1 MPGYLWARK
10 WAPWRAKLPDRVS
23 AASTVRVDNPLQ
35 DGILAYNNT
44 GITIL
49 IESADE
55 SVGYA
60 CRDS

>member
-1 MPGYLWARK
+1 MP
-10 WAPWRAKLPDRVS
+10 
-23 AASTVRVDNPLQ
+23 VRVDNPLQ
-35 DGILAYNNT
+35 DGILPYNNT